1 MVDRF
6 NQSQKDVVV
15 ENQFQGSYEETG
27 QKLTAALQA
36 KQAPDVSVL
45 SDVWWFK
52 FYLNKAISP
61 LDDLLKANNI
71 DKADYVDAFVNEG
84 TRKGQLVLDPV
95 RPQHAAVLLQQGRL
109 EGSRPAGSR
118 PRDLG
123 TS

>member
-36 KQAPDVSVL
+36 RTAPEISIL

-52 FYLNKAISP
+52 FYLNKAIIP
-61 LDDLLKANNI
+61 LDDLLKANNV
-71 DKADYVDAFVNEG
+71 DKA
-84 TRKGQLVLDPV
+84 RL
-95 RPQHAAVLLQQGRL
+95 RGRL
-109 EGSRPAGSR
+109 RQRGHPQGA
-118 PRDLG
+118 D
-123 TS
+123 